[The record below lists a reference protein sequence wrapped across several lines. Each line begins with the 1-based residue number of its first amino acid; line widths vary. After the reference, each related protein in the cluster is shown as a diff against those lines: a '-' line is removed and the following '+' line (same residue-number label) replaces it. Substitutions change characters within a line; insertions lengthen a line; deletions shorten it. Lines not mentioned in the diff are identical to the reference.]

1 MEDDNRCFFKTPSTS
16 FSIFWVLREEKS
28 INHVLPKR
36 GRVGP
41 FSTVI
46 ISISSVGVALV
57 EVVRHVFVAYG
68 EAVLMICFDSRLHA
82 RWIWEGSCLLVV
94 SLRCFRV
101 FCGVEDPGWA
111 DPSQSCC
118 SLLLLRRVLVWWGW
132 AHHHHIYLLQKQSC
146 SCVSP
151 HRVLLALSAR
161 FPSGR
166 RPILSLNSTYPTR
179 MGLAIITNRLALLFI
194 VWYQSTF
201 LGMNGSTIP
210 SMSGWTGVAVKSLEW
225 VLLTITALNAN
236 VWLSQRYPRGSLTS
250 ASSQLPSA

>member
-101 FCGVEDPGWA
+101 FCGVEDPGCA
-111 DPSQSCC
+111 DPSPSWH
-118 SLLLLRRVLVWWGW
+118 SHLLLHQVLVWWGW
-132 AHHHHIYLLQKQSC
+132 AHYHHIYLLQKYSC
-146 SCVSP
+146 SCVSQ
-151 HRVLLALSAR
+151 HRVLLALSAP

-166 RPILSLNSTYPTR
+166 RSILSLNNTYPTR
-179 MGLAIITNRLALLFI
+179 MRHSITN
-194 VWYQSTF
+194 
-201 LGMNGSTIP
+201 
-210 SMSGWTGVAVKSLEW
+210 KSL
-225 VLLTITALNAN
+225 VLRSSFDIKLPFWGWMA
-236 VWLSQRYPRGSLTS
+236 VLSLLYRDRQAWRWSYLSGYCWPELLWRPKCGS
-250 ASSQLPSA
+250 AIDIREVR